1 MERSGPVT
9 LLQAVGSYV
18 SSVKGNEDQGAAQR
32 VLHRF
37 VNWCGPDRTLTEI
50 KPPEIGEYAD
60 QLGAT
65 GTAPEAA
72 DRLQIIKDFLSYARK
87 NRLID
92 KNLAQHVRVRK
103 SKSLSRRQGGPGGPE
118 AIKLTR
124 DGLTRL
130 QAELDKLKAERAPL
144 AMQIRK
150 AAADKDVRE
159 NVPLEAAREQLGHA
173 EARIRTIEGTL
184 KYAVV
189 IDSTGQ
195 AAVRVQLGS
204 KVSVRDIGSGRKTT
218 YTLVSAAEA
227 NPLEGKISD
236 VSPLGKALL
245 KRYAGDEVEF
255 DTPRG
260 KTRYRVVK
268 ITS

>member
-1 MERSGPVT
+1 MERNGPVT

-18 SSVKGNEDQGAAQR
+18 SSVKGDEDQGAAQR

-37 VNWCGPDRTLTEI
+37 VNWCGPDKTLTEI
-50 KPPEIGEYAD
+50 NPPEIGEYAD

-65 GTAPEAA
+65 GTAPESAT
-72 DRLQIIKDFLSYARK
+72 RLQIIKDFLSYARK

-103 SKSLSRRQGGPGGPE
+103 SKSARQKLQGPGGPE
-118 AIKLTR
+118 VVKLTR
-124 DGLTRL
+124 DGLNRL
-130 QAELDKLKAERAPL
+130 QSELEKLKAARGPL
-144 AMQIRK
+144 AIQIRK

-159 NVPLEAAREQLGHA
+159 NVPLEAAREQLGHT

-184 KYAVV
+184 KYVEV
-189 IDSTGQ
+189 IDSSGK
-195 AAVRVQLGS
+195 AALMVGLGS
-204 KVSVRDIGSGRKTT
+204 RVSVRDVGSGRKTT
-218 YTLVSAAEA
+218 YTLVNAAEA

-245 KRYAGDEVEF
+245 ARYAGDEVEF
-255 DTPRG
+255 DTPGG
-260 KTRYRVVK
+260 KTRYHVVK